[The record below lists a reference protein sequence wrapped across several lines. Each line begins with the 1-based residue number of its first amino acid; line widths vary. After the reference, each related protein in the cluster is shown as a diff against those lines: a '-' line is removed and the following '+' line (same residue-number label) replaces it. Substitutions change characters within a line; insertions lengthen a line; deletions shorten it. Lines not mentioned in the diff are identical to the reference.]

1 METLTDPRFLRG
13 IEIARRGG
21 ARQLRRA
28 LWSVNSA
35 THTGSYLVDLAADV
49 PACTCPDY
57 EEHGGPVEFKC
68 KHAYAALIQAKQI
81 EVPSGMTS
89 DGKRQTYKQ
98 AWPAYEAAQLHER
111 AHFETLLRDLCG
123 GIVNPV
129 HKRGRPRKPLADVV
143 FAAVQRAYSGLSSR
157 RAHSDVCS
165 AADAGL
171 IDGALSPKTLI
182 RYLDDPKLTDVLRT
196 LIRESAAPLA
206 DVESRFAVDSTG
218 FSTCNYERW
227 FDHKW
232 GRERSKRQWIK
243 AHVIVG
249 VHTNVVTDVLV
260 TDNVGDGSGD
270 APQLPE
276 LVSNTAERFSMRE
289 VSADK
294 AYMSRQNFDAIEKVG
309 AVPYIPFRSGT
320 TGEGPATWRR
330 MWALFMYRGEEFGKH
345 YHARSNVETTFSMI
359 KRKFGASL
367 RAKSFVAQRNE
378 VLCKVLAHNLV
389 VLVGAMYELG
399 ITAEFW
405 GAPAQG
411 GCDVH

>member
-1 METLTDPRFLRG
+1 M
-13 IEIARRGG
+13 
-21 ARQLRRA
+21 
-28 LWSVNSA
+28 
-35 THTGSYLVDLAADV
+35 
-49 PACTCPDY
+49 
-57 EEHGGPVEFKC
+57 
-68 KHAYAALIQAKQI
+68 
-81 EVPSGMTS
+81 
-89 DGKRQTYKQ
+89 
-98 AWPAYEAAQLHER
+98 
-111 AHFETLLRDLCG
+111 
-123 GIVNPV
+123 
-129 HKRGRPRKPLADVV
+129 
-143 FAAVQRAYSGLSSR
+143 
-157 RAHSDVCS
+157 CS

-171 IDGALSPKTLI
+171 IDEALSPKTLI

-232 GRERSKRQWIK
+232 GRERSKRQWVK

-276 LVSNTAERFSMRE
+276 LVSNTAQRFAMNE

-294 AYMSRQNFDAIEKVG
+294 AYMSRQNFDAIEAVG

-320 TGEGPATWRR
+320 TGEGPAMWRR

-405 GAPAQG
+405 GAPAPG